1 MGAQKFLTIRC
12 GIFWPFSGRLGKS
25 KCSRGDGW
33 FTSRLLLAAYKWET
47 KVPSGCPSRS
57 GQALNQGISTDVRGY
72 GVWDMARILL
82 AEDDESMRRFLGKAL
97 DSAGHEVIS
106 FGQGDLAYESLQH
119 DVFDILLTD
128 IVMPEM
134 DGIELARRAA
144 ELDPTLKIMFIT
156 GFAAVALNPETETP
170 KDAKVLSKPFHLR
183 DLVNEVERLMA
194 AA

>member
-1 MGAQKFLTIRC
+1 MGDQGAFRLPVPERPGAEIRA
-12 GIFWPFSGRLGKS
+12 FRRVS
-25 KCSRGDGW
+25 
-33 FTSRLLLAAYKWET
+33 AAT
-47 KVPSGCPSRS
+47 GF
-57 GQALNQGISTDVRGY
+57 
-72 GVWDMARILL
+72 WDMARILL

>member
-1 MGAQKFLTIRC
+1 M
-12 GIFWPFSGRLGKS
+12 
-25 KCSRGDGW
+25 
-33 FTSRLLLAAYKWET
+33 
-47 KVPSGCPSRS
+47 PSGCPSRS